1 MPLHNMLNLNYSIE
15 YPTIS
20 LSIIT
25 LDLII
30 IIITGPTQV
39 QKMQRRE

>member
-30 IIITGPTQV
+30 IIAGPTQV
-39 QKMQRRE
+39 QEMQRRE

>member
-30 IIITGPTQV
+30 IIAGPTQV

>member
-25 LDLII
+25 LDLMII
-30 IIITGPTQV
+30 TTGPTQV

>member
-30 IIITGPTQV
+30 IITGPTQV